1 MSQRGSRFGG
11 GLGWVALVLLA
22 LFGLVGLGALDAALH
37 NPQGFAP

>member
-1 MSQRGSRFGG
+1 MSRPARHG

-22 LFGLVGLGALDAALH
+22 LFGLVGLGALDASLR